1 MSSRRPKVTAE
12 NPYGKSGLFKA
23 ILVKTR
29 KTYSPLMIFKPFSPL
44 RGARS
49 VNSVSNLPLVGL
61 EKYQICRGI
70 LRHGFSVCLLE
81 TYLRIKISFLT
92 I

>member
-29 KTYSPLMIFKPFSPL
+29 KTYSPLMIFKPFSLL
-44 RGARS
+44 RSA
-49 VNSVSNLPLVGL
+49 
-61 EKYQICRGI
+61 
-70 LRHGFSVCLLE
+70 RHGFSVCLLG
-81 TYLRIKISFLT
+81 TYLRIQISFLT
-92 I
+92 IFNLIKFFRFSISKKYRKAALVLNC

>member
-1 MSSRRPKVTAE
+1 MSSRGPKVTAE

-29 KTYSPLMIFKPFSPL
+29 KTYSPLMIFKPFSLL

-49 VNSVSNLPLVGL
+49 
-61 EKYQICRGI
+61 YRQ
-70 LRHGFSVCLLE
+70 
-81 TYLRIKISFLT
+81 
-92 I
+92 